1 MQITERDIEILR
13 WINRMRFATAKQV
26 GIRFGIG
33 IWYTYKRLRKLDV
46 EGYLV
51 HVRPLRDA
59 PGVWLCTEAGAR
71 MSGTG
76 LWAPPRKINIATFRH
91 DLIVNDLGIRLEEKG
106 RWVSERELRSG
117 KDYRMKVPDGMLICG
132 DKRIACEV
140 ELTRK
145 SQRAIEKN
153 IRFYTKSIEYDEVWY
168 LVNGKAVGDAIQKAV
183 RGIDFIK
190 VMDIPEVLKD
200 EGSAER

>member
-91 DLIVNDLGIRLEEKG
+91 DLGVIDLSIELEKRG
-106 RWVSERELRSG
+106 VWLSERELRRG
-117 KDYRMKVPDGMLICG
+117 GDYRKKVPDGVLLMEG
-132 DKRIACEV
+132 RRIACEL

-145 SQRAIEKN
+145 SVRSMDRNLAIYKRN
-153 IRFYTKSIEYDEVWY
+153 IEYDEVWY
-168 LVNGKAVGDAIQKAV
+168 FVYGAAVENAIHKATQ
-183 RGIDFIK
+183 GIDFIRVIK
-190 VMDIPEVLKD
+190 LEEVLKD
-200 EGSAER
+200 A